1 MKILIADDIA
11 QNVYM
16 LEYLLKGKGYEVA
29 TAANGIEALEKLKAD
44 DIDMVISDI
53 LMPGMDGFQLCRECK
68 KGR

>member
-29 TAANGIEALEKLKAD
+29 TAADGIEALGKLKAD
-44 DIDMVISDI
+44 DIDMIISDI
-53 LMPGMDGFQLCRECK
+53 MMPGMDGFQLCWE
-68 KGR
+68 